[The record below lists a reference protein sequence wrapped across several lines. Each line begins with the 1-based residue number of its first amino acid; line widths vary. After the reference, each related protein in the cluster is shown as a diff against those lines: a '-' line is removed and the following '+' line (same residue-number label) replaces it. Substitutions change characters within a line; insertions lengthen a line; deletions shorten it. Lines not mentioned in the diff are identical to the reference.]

1 MILGTGIKL
10 RNWKQKGSLRL
21 LQLFLFQVNE
31 GQPIIM
37 NGFVFQFL
45 YIIPPMCYYSRLHF
59 ISLLLR
65 PKDSHLASLAARV
78 LWECQSR
85 GSFVKRASLGTR
97 LSHNEPFHAY
107 RTSKPSNGQPDQCL
121 LPTFLILKAI
131 TISGFDLK
139 FLYYQ

>member
-1 MILGTGIKL
+1 MIKMEGIFLKSRMILVTGWKKEF
-10 RNWKQKGSLRL
+10 NWKWRGSLGL
-21 LQLFLFQVNE
+21 LQLFLFEVNE

-65 PKDSHLASLAARV
+65 PKGSHLASLAARV

-97 LSHNEPFHAY
+97 LSQNKPFHGC
-107 RTSKPSNGQPDQCL
+107 RGNNL
-121 LPTFLILKAI
+121 FR
-131 TISGFDLK
+131 F
-139 FLYYQ
+139 